1 MTVESLS
8 HWFRK
13 LAGQAGPDAPPADVL
28 HRIEAALQPFLGLTL
43 EAFADLLGKVKK
55 PKAPPKPKKTDDEKA
70 AEKAEKAEAKRA
82 AKEAEKA
89 RKADE
94 AKRKKD
100 DAVAAKVAKKQADAE
115 AKAAAKEAAKAT
127 AAAARLAKK
136 QADAEAKAGPP
147 REAAR
152 QAADNLRGMMM
163 KFHGG
168 GTPKAD
174 VDKELAALDGLS
186 KAQLLHVAQ
195 LLESDAGLSDKSG
208 KPTLLKALKTM
219 VLLVWKTSD
228 NVNH

>member
-8 HWFRK
+8 HWLRR
-13 LAGQAGPDAPPADVL
+13 AADHPGPDAPPAETL
-28 HRIEAALQPFLGLTL
+28 HRIEAALRPFLHLTL
-43 EAFADLLGKVKK
+43 EAFAELLGKVKK

-70 AEKAEKAEAKRA
+70 AEKAEKAEAKRVA
-82 AKEAEKA
+82 GAAEKA
-89 RKADE
+89 RKADA
-94 AKRKKD
+94 AKQKKD
-100 DAVAAKVAKKQADAE
+100 DAAAAKLAQKQADAQ

-219 VLLVWKTSD
+219 VLRVWKTSD